1 MRRWPVHVL
10 STFIVAGFSYVV
22 WLAVYGSED
31 GVRNMLAATAMW
43 QLLDSALTWYK
54 FAREKCTS

>member
-1 MRRWPVHVL
+1 MRSWPFHAL
-10 STFIVAGFSYVV
+10 SALVVAGFSYMV
-22 WLAVYGSED
+22 WLAVCGSE
-31 GVRNMLAATAMW
+31 GAVRNMLAATAVW